1 MQAFQKILKKF
12 DRVCYYQ
19 AANAI
24 VYNPHHAYFSLGCR
38 LEGWVRIHE
47 KGQAA
52 SLVNVQ

>member
-24 VYNPHHAYFSLGCR
+24 VYNPHHAYYSLGR
-38 LEGWVRIHE
+38 WLEGWVRIHE